1 MSLKWQNDSIKR
13 NFGFNLERLEFSQN
27 RFYAIYFVDSLT
39 GSLLLSNRYSENA
52 GINSGI
58 YKNKEDLIGGFLNA
72 LNMFIR
78 EIKNNNDEE
87 IQEINF
93 KKTRILYEKRGRLL
107 CIGISKKT
115 DLQIEREIIQEIM
128 KDFYERFEN
137 EINHFKGY
145 IEPKIL
151 DYKNRLRNLN
161 LNSLVSFNKNL

>member
-1 MSLKWQNDSIKR
+1 MSFKWQNDSIKR
-13 NFGFNLERLEFSQN
+13 NFGFNLEGLKFSQN
-27 RFYAIYFVDSLT
+27 RFHAIYFVDSLS
-39 GSLLLSNRYSENA
+39 GSLLLSNRYSERA

-58 YKNKEDLIGGFLNA
+58 YKNREDLISSFLNA
-72 LNMFIR
+72 LNMFIK

-115 DLQIEREIIQEIM
+115 NLQIEREIIQEIM

-137 EINHFKGY
+137 EINGFKGY

-151 DYKNRLRNLN
+151 EYKTRLRNLN
-161 LNSLVSFNKNL
+161 LNSLISFNKNM